1 LLAAGIAWLA
11 CSSAHRTH
19 DFGAPAA
26 LPVIANVYPRLAIC
40 RKDFIERKGEDMGK
54 ARGEA
59 RLMAIDLIE
68 EQLRVL
74 PVSIATILQ
83 SGQVGD
89 ADLAA
94 STHLMLKRKRRAGKT
109 GSAGNIVA
117 DCAPPETSLNLRE
130 SLQAMQS
137 SPGIKTDYL
146 RVVISN
152 ALLAVGMF
160 FRQHNMAEM
169 RTPEVQFLG
178 HVINAILNANTF
190 SIDTGYIPI
199 AAFDGL
205 VVTSALNGMPL
216 FGSRSGEGFM
226 EFGDAIAL
234 LQWLSRYLR
243 GESEFI
249 SWGDAG

>member
-1 LLAAGIAWLA
+1 M
-11 CSSAHRTH
+11 
-19 DFGAPAA
+19 
-26 LPVIANVYPRLAIC
+26 
-40 RKDFIERKGEDMGK
+40 EGESMGK

-83 SGQVGD
+83 SERIGD

-94 STHLMLKRKRRAGKT
+94 SAHLMLKRKRRASKT

-117 DCAPPETSLNLRE
+117 DCAPPDTSLDLHE
-130 SLQAMQS
+130 SLRAMQAN
-137 SPGIKTDYL
+137 PGIKTDYL

-160 FRQHNMAEM
+160 FRQRDMAEM

-178 HVINAILNANTF
+178 HVVNAILNANIF
-190 SIDTGYIPI
+190 KVDTGYIPI

-205 VVTSALNGMPL
+205 VISSSLNGTPL
-216 FGSRSGEGFM
+216 FGGQNGEGFM

>member
-1 LLAAGIAWLA
+1 
-11 CSSAHRTH
+11 
-19 DFGAPAA
+19 
-26 LPVIANVYPRLAIC
+26 
-40 RKDFIERKGEDMGK
+40 MGK
-54 ARGEA
+54 AKGGA

-83 SGQVGD
+83 SDRVGD
-89 ADLAA
+89 DALAA
-94 STHLMLKRKRRAGKT
+94 SAHLMLKRKGRVSKT

-117 DCAPPETSLNLRE
+117 DYVPPDTSLNLHD
-130 SLQAMQS
+130 SLQAIRRDPDIRS
-137 SPGIKTDYL
+137 DYL

-160 FRQHNMAEM
+160 FRQHDMAEM

-178 HVINAILNANTF
+178 HVLDTILNANIF
-190 SIDTGYIPI
+190 RVEAGYIPI
-199 AAFDGL
+199 ATFDGL
-205 VVTSALNGMPL
+205 VITSALNGMPL
-216 FGSRSGEGFM
+216 FGDHNRAGFM

-234 LQWLSRYLR
+234 LHWLSRYLR

>member
-1 LLAAGIAWLA
+1 M
-11 CSSAHRTH
+11 R
-19 DFGAPAA
+19 
-26 LPVIANVYPRLAIC
+26 
-40 RKDFIERKGEDMGK
+40 K
-54 ARGEA
+54 ARGGV

-83 SGQVGD
+83 SDGVGD
-89 ADLAA
+89 EAVAA
-94 STHLMLKRKRRAGKT
+94 SAHLMLKRKSRPHKT

-117 DCAPPETSLNLRE
+117 DYVPPDTQLD
-130 SLQAMQS
+130 LQASVQTMRQH
-137 SPGIKTDYL
+137 PELRADYL
-146 RVVISN
+146 RVVVSN
-152 ALLAVGMF
+152 ALLSIGMF
-160 FRQHNMAEM
+160 LRQHDMAEM

-178 HVINAILNANTF
+178 HVVNAILNANTF
-190 SIDTGYIPI
+190 RVETGYIPI

-205 VVTSALNGMPL
+205 VVTSALNGTPL
-216 FGSRSGEGFM
+216 FGNQNTDGFM

>member
-1 LLAAGIAWLA
+1 M
-11 CSSAHRTH
+11 R
-19 DFGAPAA
+19 
-26 LPVIANVYPRLAIC
+26 
-40 RKDFIERKGEDMGK
+40 K
-54 ARGEA
+54 ARGGA

-83 SGQVGD
+83 SEQVGD
-89 ADLAA
+89 AGLAA
-94 STHLMLKRKRRAGKT
+94 SAHLMLKRKRRASKT

-117 DCAPPETSLNLRE
+117 DCAPPETSLNLQG
-130 SLQAMQS
+130 SLRAIQAS
-137 SPGIKTDYL
+137 IDVKNHYL

-169 RTPEVQFLG
+169 RTPEMQFLG

-190 SIDTGYIPI
+190 KVETGYIPI

-205 VVTSALNGMPL
+205 VITADLNGALL
-216 FGSRSGEGFM
+216 FGDGNREGFM

>member
-1 LLAAGIAWLA
+1 M
-11 CSSAHRTH
+11 R
-19 DFGAPAA
+19 
-26 LPVIANVYPRLAIC
+26 
-40 RKDFIERKGEDMGK
+40 K
-54 ARGEA
+54 ARGGA

-83 SGQVGD
+83 SEQVGD

-94 STHLMLKRKRRAGKT
+94 SAHLMLKRKRRASKT

-117 DCAPPETSLNLRE
+117 DCAPPDTSLNLQE
-130 SLQAMQS
+130 SLRAMQAN
-137 SPGIKTDYL
+137 PGLKNHYL

-152 ALLAVGMF
+152 ALLTVGMF

-169 RTPEVQFLG
+169 RTPEMQFLG

-190 SIDTGYIPI
+190 RVETGYIPI

-205 VVTSALNGMPL
+205 VITADLNGALL
-216 FGSRSGEGFM
+216 FGDGNREGFM